1 MFYYL
6 RGQVAAMDQSLVVID
21 CGGVGFSVNT
31 TTNTMARLRI
41 GEEAKLFTHCAIRE
55 DAFDIYGF
63 STRQE
68 LDTYKMLIAINGVG
82 AKAALSLLSSV
93 TPDGLRMAV
102 VTQNEKL
109 LTAAPGVGK
118 KIAQRILL
126 ELKDKLGAIT
136 EIDLREGD
144 PVTVTPI
151 GPGSK
156 AVEAVQALQALGYDQ
171 TTINAIMKGIDVEHL
186 EIQDIIKQALRA
198 TMQNQNG

>member
-31 TTNTMARLRI
+31 TTNTMARLKI
-41 GEEAKLFTHCAIRE
+41 GEEAKLFTYCAIRE

-63 STRQE
+63 FTRQE
-68 LDTYKMLIAINGVG
+68 LDTYKMLISINGVG

-136 EIDLREGD
+136 EIDLREGE
-144 PVTVTPI
+144 PVTVAPI

-156 AVEAVQALQALGYDQ
+156 AAEAVQALQALGYDQ

>member
-6 RGQVAAMDQSLVVID
+6 WGEVALIDLNLVVLD

-31 TTNTMARLRI
+31 TTNTISRLKI
-41 GEEAKLFTHCAIRE
+41 GNRERLYTYCSIRE

-63 STRQE
+63 YTKSE
-68 LDTYKMLIAINGVG
+68 LDAFKQLVSVTGVG
-82 AKAALSLLSSV
+82 PKAALAILSSV

-126 ELKDKLGAIT
+126 ELKDKLGAVS
-136 EIDLREGD
+136 EIDLGSSD
-144 PVTVTPI
+144 GGTVMPA

-156 AVEAVQALQALGYDQ
+156 ATEAVMALQALGYDQ
-171 TTINAIMKGIDVEHL
+171 NSINAALKGVDVEHL
-186 EIQDIIKQALRA
+186 ATQDIIKQALKA
-198 TMQNQNG
+198 MMKQ